1 VSGNTHSDPNRKL
14 RLELEWGVTIIQV
27 WLFLDNSADAFFH
40 AFQKLVS
47 KRKTMPDRSLIT
59 IYLKPDRNAT
69 DEAAHALSLDQDDM
83 EADWDRIVELLERN
97 RNEHSPHF
105 FGTVDVEG
113 G

>member
-1 VSGNTHSDPNRKL
+1 L
-14 RLELEWGVTIIQV
+14 RLELEWGVTVINV
-27 WLFLDNSADAFFH
+27 WLYLDSSADAFFH
-40 AFQKLVS
+40 LFQQQAS

-59 IYLKPDRNAT
+59 IYLTPDRDAT

-83 EADWDRIVELLERN
+83 EADWDRTVEWLERN
-97 RNEHSPHF
+97 RREQSPHL